1 MFRSTAP
8 RTTPQRTP
16 SAEAAARGRHHRAV
30 RDREAR
36 DRQEALQR
44 ARRRTSQVSQVDAWE
59 AVSGP
64 LPTASAAQ
72 RSTPVLPEPPRI
84 DNTTARRDPLTA
96 PFPATPHLPGARRAP
111 DGPLHTPVRADGRR
125 GRPPAEAMTGS
136 AASRG
141 VERGIPGS

>member
-8 RTTPQRTP
+8 RATPQRTP

-36 DRQEALQR
+36 DRQEALRR
-44 ARRRTSQVSQVDAWE
+44 ARRRTSQVDAWE

-64 LPTASAAQ
+64 LPTASASAAQ
-72 RSTPVLPEPPRI
+72 RSTPVRPEPPRI
-84 DNTTARRDPLTA
+84 DNTAARRDPLTA
-96 PFPATPHLPGARRAP
+96 PFPAAPHLPGARRAP
-111 DGPLHTPVRADGRR
+111 DGPLRTPVRAGGRP

-141 VERGIPGS
+141 AERGIPGS